1 MANRRLAPPSEQPE
15 SFAFNSENAEWAQ
28 GQIAKYPEGRQAS
41 AVIPLLWKAQEQNGG
56 WLPRRAIEAVA
67 DELGMP
73 HIRVLEVAT
82 FYTMFALEPVGRF
95 WIQLCGTVPCDSCG
109 ARELKDM
116 LHKRLGP
123 AGHVSADGH
132 FSWLEVECLG
142 ACCNAPMAQINQD
155 YYEDLTPELLSK
167 LMDDLAAGRPVK
179 VGSQSGRN
187 ASEPQGGPDTLSDP
201 TLFDGSRI
209 GAWRKRFDEVHSVE
223 GQGAPKPDA
232 PTGEAASSERR
243 AASDPKPA
251 KPEAG
256 RAAESPAADAPAQR
270 AADGQAPI
278 KAGDQ
283 ADAAE
288 PDHSG
293 ARDEPGASKATET
306 AAGRIAEGEAAG
318 AEAGTQSGLTRDEPP
333 PQPAA
338 SGASE
343 GEEAALVEEARV
355 AEALAGLPKD
365 ASPEQRADAVGTK
378 PPVLA
383 EARAGTADDLT
394 RIKGIGPGNERR
406 LHALGI
412 FHFAQIAAWNRVEIA
427 WVGTYLAFPGRIDR
441 EGWVAQAEAL
451 SESGSERN

>member
-1 MANRRLAPPSEQPE
+1 MANRRLAPAAEQPD
-15 SFAFNSENAEWAQ
+15 SFAFSPENAEWAK

-56 WLPRRAIEAVA
+56 WLPQKAIEAVA

-116 LHKRLGP
+116 LQARLGP
-123 AGHVSADGH
+123 PGHVSPDGN

-155 YYEDLTPELLSK
+155 YYEDLTPESLGK

-179 VGSQSGRN
+179 TGSQVGRTS
-187 ASEPQGGPDTLSDP
+187 SEPQDAVHTLQDA
-201 TLFDGSRI
+201 TLFDGSRV
-209 GAWRKRFDEVHSVE
+209 GAWRKRFEQTDAEAD
-223 GQGAPKPDA
+223 GAGRD
-232 PTGEAASSERR
+232 EAASSEQR
-243 AASDPKPA
+243 AAVDPKPA
-251 KPEAG
+251 RPEAG
-256 RAAESPAADAPAQR
+256 RAVESPATDAPAQR
-270 AADGQAPI
+270 AAEGQAPV
-278 KAGDQ
+278 KAEDR
-283 ADAAE
+283 ADAA
-288 PDHSG
+288 DRTQS
-293 ARDEPGASKATET
+293 T
-306 AAGRIAEGEAAG
+306 AAHGETRPAATPAQTVAAGEAAS
-318 AEAGTQSGLTRDEPP
+318 AEAGAQSALRRDETP

-343 GEEAALVEEARV
+343 AEVA
-355 AEALAGLPKD
+355 AEAEESRIEEKLASLPKD
-365 ASPEQRADAVGTK
+365 ASPEQRADAVGTR
-378 PPVLA
+378 PAALPA
-383 EARAGTADDLT
+383 ARAGAPDALT

-406 LHALGI
+406 LHDLGI
-412 FHFAQIAAWNRVEIA
+412 YHFDQIAAWTRAEVA

-441 EGWVAQAEAL
+441 EDWVGQAKALGGAGAPGRSAQ
-451 SESGSERN
+451 